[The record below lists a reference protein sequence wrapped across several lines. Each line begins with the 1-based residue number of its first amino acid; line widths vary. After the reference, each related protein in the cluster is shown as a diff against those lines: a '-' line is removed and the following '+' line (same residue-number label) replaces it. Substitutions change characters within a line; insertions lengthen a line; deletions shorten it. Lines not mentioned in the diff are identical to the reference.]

1 MADLKDLAKQYGLED
16 YKQLLGGYPNAIK
29 FINALQSNIES
40 HIPTTEDF
48 QSPERMGEWSLAAAL
63 NQPAGLTFIGK
74 NAKNWDTQAAKLA
87 EEELNA
93 GVDPAQ
99 VWKEHLIGRLPS
111 GHLFSEISDKES
123 KLPDWIEEKRINNE
137 PIERIARMG
146 TNLWHKDLYSNYP
159 DLRSMQST
167 LIMDDRLP
175 WEKPSTGN
183 FKNNQITV
191 EAGNLGD
198 AKSTSLHELQH
209 AIQHQENWPTGGNAK
224 IFKSEYEYPVIR
236 DANIL
241 DKMLNHYDILGAYDR
256 FENRFG
262 RKPEAGA
269 EALLEAIGRGNIT
282 PEMIEK
288 AKLAENPHDSYRRLA
303 GEAQARATQDR
314 LNMDMAQRR
323 ENYPL
328 AGDKLS
334 DIPLDQLIY
343 RYGDDGPLLSADPLS
358 KNKNYAEGGRVDK
371 DSLPLNKPRRTP
383 NHPTKSHIVKTMV
396 DGKEKI
402 IRFGEQGAETAG
414 KPKAGESERMKQ
426 KRASFKA
433 RHAKNIAKG
442 PSSAA
447 YWADKV
453 KWADGGSVEIN
464 GGISDYVMFGDEY
477 PQIVNRAKSL
487 ADLLRSQ
494 NFGKNDSA
502 ILSTINHPITAARR
516 GLNAFRNSVNTVAG
530 LTEQYDNPN
539 PLAGYT
545 PEQQSEAALNLAG
558 LMQTGAMPFA
568 PSGAGTL
575 GSIKAYHG
583 TPHKFDRF
591 DMSKIGTGE
600 GAQAYGHGLYFAEN
614 PEVAEQYQKRL
625 GSIPSVTDFLKS
637 HGIDDK
643 SLSTFIADDIV
654 SKNGD
659 WNKVASNLKSMADVY
674 DDKDNLLLKKVAG
687 LLEQKTPEISSGN
700 IYETSI
706 QWPDA
711 ARESADPLSEH
722 HLLDWDK
729 PFDQQSDYIK
739 NLLSNYGG
747 QRGHEIYK
755 QIEQVAREKTP
766 VMSKKAFDNREDA
779 LNYFTEAKQ
788 GYTGKDQFKPFVET
802 DNGKFIV
809 NYPEPSQ
816 FNQSGLGPV
825 EDASNYLN
833 SLGIPGIKY
842 LDQGSRTGGGTS
854 NYVMF
859 GDEYPQIVNRASSL
873 DELLNKYTKNAL
885 KSENY
890 AQGGVVEYNPA
901 EINKIIEKIHG

>member
-1 MADLKDLAKQYGLED
+1 MANLKDLAKQYGLED

-137 PIERIARMG
+137 PIERSARMG

-167 LIMDDRLP
+167 LRMDDRLP
-175 WEKPSTGN
+175 WIKPPTGS

-209 AIQHQENWPTGGNAK
+209 AIQHQENWPRGGNAK

-241 DKMLNHYDILGAYDR
+241 DKMLNHYDILDAYDR

-269 EALLEAIGRGNIT
+269 EALLEAIGRGNLT

-288 AKLAENPHDSYRRLA
+288 ARLAENPHESYMRLT

-323 ENYPL
+323 ENYPF
-328 AGDKLS
+328 ADDKLS
-334 DIPLDQLIY
+334 DIPLEHLIY
-343 RYGDDGPLLSADPLS
+343 RYGDDGLLLSADPLS
-358 KNKNYAEGGRVDK
+358 KYKNYAEGGRVDK
-371 DSLPLNKPRRTP
+371 DSLPLNKPRRMP

-433 RHAKNIAKG
+433 RHAENIAKG

-453 KWADGGSVEIN
+453 KWADGGSVETKGNRMAEARSI
-464 GGISDYVMFGDEY
+464 
-477 PQIVNRAKSL
+477 PQNAALSKL
-487 ADLLRSQ
+487 ADLLSKAKDIG
-494 NFGKNDSA
+494 NKIDLPVIG
-502 ILSTINHPITAARR
+502 
-516 GLNAFRNSVNTVAG
+516 GLGDLVVG
-530 LTEQYDNPN
+530 E
-539 PLAGYT
+539 T
-545 PEQQSEAALNLAG
+545 PSEVENW
-558 LMQTGAMPFA
+558 
-568 PSGAGTL
+568 S
-575 GSIKAYHG
+575 
-583 TPHKFDRF
+583 
-591 DMSKIGTGE
+591 
-600 GAQAYGHGLYFAEN
+600 YG
-614 PEVAEQYQKRL
+614 
-625 GSIPSVTDFLKS
+625 
-637 HGIDDK
+637 
-643 SLSTFIADDIV
+643 
-654 SKNGD
+654 
-659 WNKVASNLKSMADVY
+659 
-674 DDKDNLLLKKVAG
+674 
-687 LLEQKTPEISSGN
+687 
-700 IYETSI
+700 
-706 QWPDA
+706 
-711 ARESADPLSEH
+711 
-722 HLLDWDK
+722 
-729 PFDQQSDYIK
+729 
-739 NLLSNYGG
+739 
-747 QRGHEIYK
+747 
-755 QIEQVAREKTP
+755 
-766 VMSKKAFDNREDA
+766 
-779 LNYFTEAKQ
+779 
-788 GYTGKDQFKPFVET
+788 
-802 DNGKFIV
+802 
-809 NYPEPSQ
+809 NYPIQATEM
-816 FNQSGLGPV
+816 GL
-825 EDASNYLN
+825 
-833 SLGIPGIKY
+833 
-842 LDQGSRTGGGTS
+842 
-854 NYVMF
+854 
-859 GDEYPQIVNRASSL
+859 PQIKRERKQSL
-873 DELLNKYTKNAL
+873 ADAVMTLAPIAL
-885 KSENY
+885 S
-890 AQGGVVEYNPA
+890 
-901 EINKIIEKIHG
+901 